1 MMNLGKNKSDSSVI
15 SYIRIVIHTPK
26 VVKRDLRCIFCLDIH
41 YTATDQSSAEF
52 SAEVRQTD
60 RDLTKRYPAIT
71 LSDSESYSAYLIRV
85 RGYNAHICHISD
97 YIQW

>member
-1 MMNLGKNKSDSSVI
+1 MI
-15 SYIRIVIHTPK
+15 SYIRIVIHTPN
-26 VVKRDLRCIFCLDIH
+26 VVKRDFRCVFCLGIY
-41 YTATDQSSAEF
+41 YTVIDRSRAEF

-85 RGYNAHICHISD
+85 RSY
-97 YIQW
+97 